1 MILCLACAHSPK
13 LYQFSMQAIR
23 SETCIVLDYRFLGIC
38 SFVYMCCSYCYLTS
52 TMLIIIASVSS
63 ECCIRRYRST
73 PIECGIGA
81 LWFSFWSMMTC
92 LGQNLALCGGGGG
105 EADIVPDCSNQCPDV
120 KLGHF
125 RMSGCDWLFKWTIE
139 IGFGSRFST
148 CPPVVS
154 SALTDVCACVCVDV
168 VLMFICSLT
177 LCPAV
182 VVISF

>member
-1 MILCLACAHSPK
+1 MPISFYADRMWYWSALVFFLVHDD
-13 LYQFSMQAIR
+13 LFG
-23 SETCIVLDYRFLGIC
+23 SEFG
-38 SFVYMCCSYCYLTS
+38 
-52 TMLIIIASVSS
+52 
-63 ECCIRRYRST
+63 
-73 PIECGIGA
+73 P
-81 LWFSFWSMMTC
+81 LW
-92 LGQNLALCGGGGG
+92 GGGG

-168 VLMFICSLT
+168 VLMFISSLT